1 MGTRLKR
8 AKGVLEDTWSK
19 VAHDQADRTGL
30 SALRV
35 ATSLKKGVHEDV
47 VALQLNRNQKQNN
60 PAAPIT
66 FTGDD
71 VLAVKKFYEANKRR
85 VAYTGPQAV
94 EIDQNQAVL
103 DKGEQID
110 TEGGL
115 TC

>member
-8 AKGVLEDTWSK
+8 AKGVLEDSWSK

-47 VALQLNRNQKQNN
+47 VALQLNKNQKQNN
-60 PAAPIT
+60 PFAPIT

-85 VAYTGPQAV
+85 IAYTGPQAA
-94 EIDQNQAVL
+94 EIDQIQAELNEGGQV
-103 DKGEQID
+103 DA
-110 TEGGL
+110 EGGL